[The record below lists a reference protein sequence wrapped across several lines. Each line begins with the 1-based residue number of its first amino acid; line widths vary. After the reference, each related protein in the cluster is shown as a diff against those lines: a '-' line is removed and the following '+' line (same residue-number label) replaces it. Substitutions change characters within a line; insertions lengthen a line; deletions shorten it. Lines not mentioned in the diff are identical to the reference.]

1 MKIRIELEP
10 ELPENEIVI
19 RCRELTEDVREI
31 QKAVMAVSK
40 QVQPLVLGKEDA
52 EVFVRPEE
60 ILFFETDGNE
70 VIAHTREQSYQTK
83 YRLYELEERLPD
95 YFMRVA
101 KSTIANAREIRAIRK
116 NNLSTTSVAEFA
128 GTPKQIYVSRHYS
141 KALKEKIMEVR
152 IRG

>member
-1 MKIRIELEP
+1 M
-10 ELPENEIVI
+10 
-19 RCRELTEDVREI
+19 TT
-31 QKAVMAVSK
+31 
-40 QVQPLVLGKEDA
+40 
-52 EVFVRPEE
+52 
-60 ILFFETDGNE
+60 FFETDGNE

-95 YFMRVA
+95 YFVRVA

-116 NNLSTTSVAEFA
+116 NNLSTTSVAEFV
-128 GTPKQIYVSRHYS
+128 GTPKKIYVSRHYS